1 MTDAIKVT
9 VEAFKRDPDRYLSEL
24 GEGRLVEVG
33 EDIVIISKA
42 DLEGYKNTIELL
54 RDWVGGT
61 NILQP
66 IAEADP
72 LPENLI
78 LEKLNAILAWQEV
91 RGKQLDQLE
100 GELHADKGGLASG
113 VLHYLKPVMLSFLK
127 PNLQEDRQ

>member
-9 VEAFKRDPDRYLSEL
+9 VEEFKRDPDRYLSEV
-24 GEGRLVEVG
+24 GDDRSIEVG
-33 EDIVIISKA
+33 EDIVIVSKA

-54 RDWVGGT
+54 RDWASGT
-61 NILQP
+61 NILQS

-78 LEKLNAILAWQEV
+78 LEKLNTILAWQDV

-100 GELHADKGGLASG
+100 EELHANNGRFSSG
-113 VLHYLKPVMLSFLK
+113 VLQYLKPVMLSFLK
-127 PNLQEDRQ
+127 LNLQEDRQ